1 MVRCTCVVIAHRLS
15 TIKTCNAIDVLDR
28 GTVIE
33 CGNHSSLL
41 AKGPTEAYFSL
52 VSLQSNLC

>member
-1 MVRCTCVVIAHRLS
+1 MVGSTSLVIAHRLS

-41 AKGPTEAYFSL
+41 AKGPTGAYFSL
-52 VSLQSNLC
+52 VSLKSNLC